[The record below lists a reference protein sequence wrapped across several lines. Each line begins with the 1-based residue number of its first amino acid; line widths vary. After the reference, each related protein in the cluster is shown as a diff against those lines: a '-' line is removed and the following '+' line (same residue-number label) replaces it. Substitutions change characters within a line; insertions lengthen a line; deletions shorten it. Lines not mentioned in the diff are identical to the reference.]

1 MLIGGCKTTMYEST
15 QADNA
20 LWKSFQVPEGVPE
33 YQTEQKEEPELS
45 EQEKESIQ
53 RFGHKY
59 GLAKPKKRTLTSLLQ
74 DEQQAFDTAE
84 RLIENRMNLTG
95 YKTYCTI
102 FINKLG
108 DIDIVMT
115 SGSFKDSISDET
127 SDNYIGAAVACV
139 GKATSTYVGKAT
151 PDINLG
157 TKRLIIKIGGK
168 SYEIT
173 ITNCRKAVELWN
185 NARGVIEYLKVS
197 DYIFNH
203 LREIEK

>member
-15 QADNA
+15 QADDA

-74 DEQQAFDTAE
+74 DEQQAFYTAE

-108 DIDIVMT
+108 DIDIIMT
-115 SGSFKDSISDET
+115 S
-127 SDNYIGAAVACV
+127 
-139 GKATSTYVGKAT
+139 
-151 PDINLG
+151 
-157 TKRLIIKIGGK
+157 
-168 SYEIT
+168 
-173 ITNCRKAVELWN
+173 
-185 NARGVIEYLKVS
+185 
-197 DYIFNH
+197 
-203 LREIEK
+203 